1 MDRSPSEN
9 TMTSS
14 IATRQQRASLPV
26 VSKEVTQELESSTRL
41 ASAAF
46 SAATGS
52 NSITAAI
59 ELAQGIEEL
68 RNLFSRPEIQA
79 RVQALQDT
87 ALGFRTDKDPNV
99 LNRKT
104 NQPNKPYPYE
114 VVKDAVIEALLRG
127 LQLVG
132 NQFNIIAGRFYC
144 TKEGFESLI
153 RSQPAVTNFK
163 LKIGVPQAK
172 NGGVVVQCSATWKQG
187 GEAADLEAEIPV
199 KSNDSSTADQLI
211 GKATR
216 KFLSRCYQQMTGN
229 TMPDGDAEAEVSTV
243 SVTGVAMGA
252 PRMAPAAIAPA
263 VAVPVTTLTTEQQ
276 EQVLTAIERQLTPIG
291 QAAFL
296 ADVAQCFGVTDLPE
310 VPADQFSGIMQG
322 LANAGSRE
330 RWNRG
335 CASGDGELILSEEEI
350 AELQPPAEAA
360 PEPEPA
366 QEAPALTPT
375 RTAAARNTVV
385 RRTQAAQ
392 PAAEPHGENSDEA
405 LQSELV

>member
-1 MDRSPSEN
+1 M
-9 TMTSS
+9 
-14 IATRQQRASLPV
+14 PV

-187 GEAADLEAEIPV
+187 GETADLEAEIPV

-229 TMPDGDAEAEVSTV
+229 TMPDGEAEAEVSTV

-263 VAVPVTTLTTEQQ
+263 AAVPVPTLTTEQQ
-276 EQVLTAIERQLTPIG
+276 EQVLTAIERQLTPVG

-296 ADVAQCFGVTDLPE
+296 ADVAQCFGVSDLPE

-335 CASGDGELILSEEEI
+335 CASGDGELILSDEEI
-350 AELQPPAEAA
+350 AELQPPAEPEAA
-360 PEPEPA
+360 PEPEPEPV

-392 PAAEPHGENSDEA
+392 PAQPAAEPQGENSDEA

>member
-1 MDRSPSEN
+1 MTN
-9 TMTSS
+9 TL
-14 IATRQQRASLPV
+14 APRQQRASLPV
-26 VSKEVTQELESSTRL
+26 VSKGIVEELEKSTQI

-46 SAATGS
+46 SAATSG

-68 RNLFSRPEIQA
+68 RNLFSMPEIQL

-99 LNRKT
+99 INKKT

-153 RSQPAVTNFK
+153 RSQPAVTHFK
-163 LKIGVPQAK
+163 LRIGVPQAK
-172 NGGVVVQCSATWKQG
+172 NGGVIVECSATWNQG
-187 GEAADLEAEIPV
+187 GESTDLEAEIPV

-243 SVTGVAMGA
+243 TGVSL
-252 PRMAPAAIAPA
+252 AASRPSAVIAPA
-263 VAVPVTTLTTEQQ
+263 VPAPVTTLTTEQQ
-276 EQVLTAIERQLTPIG
+276 EQILTAIERQLTPIG

-296 ADVAQCFGVTDLPE
+296 VDVAQCFGVSDLPQ

-330 RWNRG
+330 RWDRG
-335 CASGDGELILSEEEI
+335 CASRDGELILAEQEI
-350 AELQPPAEAA
+350 AALQPPAEPEAA
-360 PEPEPA
+360 PESELA
-366 QEAPALTPT
+366 QQAASPDTAPVST
-375 RTAAARNTVV
+375 RTIV
-385 RRTQAAQ
+385 RRPRQSD
-392 PAAEPHGENSDEA
+392 AEPNGENSDEG
-405 LQSELV
+405 LQSQLI